1 MIHKFIALI
10 VASSLAACSTT
21 PLNSAHA
28 ERVLPETITRYAQQ
42 KPGTLPLNV
51 TRDAGLL
58 GSACS
63 TEITLDGEVVAYL
76 RQGQTVTLFVPAGEY
91 VLGAKPGMICFGNLV
106 ETDAVVK
113 PGRQANFR
121 VSLNINGTMMLSR
134 TASR

>member
-1 MIHKFIALI
+1 MRKTFALI
-10 VASSLAACSTT
+10 VASILLAACSTT
-21 PLNSAHA
+21 PLNSTRA
-28 ERVLPETITRYAQQ
+28 ERVHPEATTRYSQQ
-42 KPGTLPLNV
+42 THGTLPLIV
-51 TRDAGLL
+51 TRDSGLL

-113 PGRQANFR
+113 PGRPANFR
-121 VSLNINGTMMLSR
+121 VSLNTNGTMMLSR